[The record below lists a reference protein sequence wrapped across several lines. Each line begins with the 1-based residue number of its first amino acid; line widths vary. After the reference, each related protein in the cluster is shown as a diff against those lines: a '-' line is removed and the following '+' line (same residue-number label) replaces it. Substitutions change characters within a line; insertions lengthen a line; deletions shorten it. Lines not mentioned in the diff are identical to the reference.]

1 MAASA
6 TWDDLLLIVRGLS
19 NRKNGPPVTGDLL
32 IADESILAA
41 LKACHESESDTHLC
55 LANGAEPS
63 ALAIGQTVAIEVS
76 PRFGFGLLTSNV
88 GSLLRAQYARVKE
101 PLHFYLL
108 DDGLANSDVAG
119 EEHILTRYR
128 AVLSFIQTL
137 KQSAAFLDSD
147 GPSLIFISDGK
158 FEIAIDY
165 DENDLTALSRDEM
178 TAINRLLPDGTH
190 ADQCSA
196 IMAESA
202 VDMTKH
208 LASYNRFKYLLA
220 HLADFKKR
228 YEDGYK
234 LYASGFSYE
243 RVRDQVEAARVDY
256 TGKIHKVFADIQN
269 QLLSI
274 PVATIIVATQM
285 KDAKAVGYE
294 FWINTAVLVGCWVF
308 AVLMIFLLHN
318 QAHTLDVLR
327 DEIARQKRQLT
338 KDFAGVAEQF
348 SGTFKHLARRECTQ
362 RVILRSID
370 VFVVIGL
377 LLSHIVYLKLTPP
390 ARDWLVAFIPWF
402 GRFF

>member
-1 MAASA
+1 MTASA

-19 NRKNGPPVTGDLL
+19 NRKVGPPVTGDLF
-32 IADESILAA
+32 IADEAILAA
-41 LKACHESESDTHLC
+41 LKVCHESESDTHLC
-55 LANGAEPS
+55 FTDGAE
-63 ALAIGQTVAIEVS
+63 AKTLAVGQTVAIEVS
-76 PRFGFGLLTSNV
+76 PRFGFGLLTSNL
-88 GSLLRAQYARVKE
+88 GSLLRAQYARIKE
-101 PLHFYLL
+101 PLHFYLF
-108 DDGLANSDVAG
+108 DDGVANSDMVG
-119 EEHILTRYR
+119 EKHILARYR

-137 KQSAAFLDSD
+137 KQASAFLDAD

-165 DENDLTALSRDEM
+165 DENDVADLSLEDMEG
-178 TAINRLLPDGTH
+178 INLLLPDGTH
-190 ADQCSA
+190 ADQCGA
-196 IMAESA
+196 IMAES
-202 VDMTKH
+202 VVEMTKH
-208 LASYNRFKYLLA
+208 LASYKRFKYLLG

-234 LYASGFSYE
+234 LYVSGFSYE
-243 RVRDQVEAARVDY
+243 RVRDQIEAARVDY

-294 FWINTAVLVGCWVF
+294 FWLNTAVLVGCWVF

-327 DEIARQKRQLT
+327 DEIARQKRQLSN
-338 KDFAGVAEQF
+338 DFAVVAEQF
-348 SGTFKHLARRECTQ
+348 SETFQYLARREFTQ
-362 RVILRSID
+362 RVILRTID

-390 ARDWLVAFIPWF
+390 ARDWLVAFIPWLA
-402 GRFF
+402 RFF